1 MFIYKLLKNITPPI
15 ILEIIKHILNFFI
28 LNLLLKNKIILK
40 NNNLKYKRKKNR
52 AFLIATGPSLR
63 KENLKLLEGEDCFTV
78 SNAFLLKEIKLINPI
93 LHFFTPYHLPITKKS
108 FYNWLIKSDKELPK
122 KTDIMMSYDDRNF
135 KNKNLY
141 NNRNVYFLKT
151 SKNIS
156 KFHCNIAKPMPKFQT
171 GSLMVLIVLL
181 SMGYKKIYILG
192 CDHNQLK
199 NFNSQIDNFYKEKQD
214 LRLTKRSKLNQNWR
228 KLDEELSA
236 SLLAY
241 NQYKEI
247 NKIAK
252 YKNVEII
259 NLSKKSW
266 IDIFKKES
274 LKKII

>member
-1 MFIYKLLKNITPPI
+1 MFIYKFLKSITPPI
-15 ILEIIKHILNFFI
+15 ILEISKYILNFFI
-28 LNLLLKNKIILK
+28 LNLLFKNDVISKNNKLKN
-40 NNNLKYKRKKNR
+40 KRKKNR

-63 KENLKLLEGEDCFTV
+63 KENLKLLKGEDCFTV

-93 LHFFTPYHLPITKKS
+93 LHFFTPYHLPITKRS
-108 FYNWLIKSDKELPK
+108 FYNWLLKSDKELPK
-122 KTDIMMSYDDRNF
+122 KTDIMMSYDDRSF

-141 NNRNVYFLKT
+141 NCRNVYFLK
-151 SKNIS
+151 IS
-156 KFHCNIAKPMPKFQT
+156 RKITKFHCNITKPVPKFQT
-171 GSLMVLIVLL
+171 GSLMVLNVLL

-199 NFNSQIDNFYKEKQD
+199 DFNSQIDNFYKENRD
-214 LRLTKRSKLNQNWR
+214 VRLTKSSKLNQNWR
-228 KLDEELSA
+228 KFDEELSA

-252 YKNVEII
+252 QKNVKII
-259 NLSKKSW
+259 NLSKESW
-266 IDIFKKES
+266 IDLFKKEI

>member
-1 MFIYKLLKNITPPI
+1 MFIYKLLKKIVPPI
-15 ILEIIKHILNFFI
+15 ILEINNYIVNFFI
-28 LNLLLKNKIILK
+28 LNLTLKNEVISKNYYLK
-40 NNNLKYKRKKNR
+40 DKRKKNR

-63 KENLKLLEGEDCFTV
+63 KENLKLLNGEDCFTL

-93 LHFFTPYHLPITKKS
+93 LHFFTPYHLPITKRS
-108 FYNWLIKSDKELPK
+108 FYDWLLKSDKELPK
-122 KTDIMMSYDDRNF
+122 KTDIMMNYDDRNF
-135 KNKNLY
+135 KTKKLFNS
-141 NNRNVYFLKT
+141 RNVYFLK
-151 SKNIS
+151 IS
-156 KFHCNIAKPMPKFQT
+156 GKINKFHSNIQKPVPKFQT
-171 GSLMVLIVLL
+171 GSLMVLNVLL

-199 NFNSQIDNFYKEKQD
+199 NFNSQIDNFYKESRD
-214 LRLTKRSKLNQNWR
+214 VRLTKINKLNRNWR

-252 YKNVEII
+252 QKNIEII
-259 NLSKKSW
+259 NLSKESW
-266 IDIFKKES
+266 IDLFKKES

>member
-1 MFIYKLLKNITPPI
+1 MFIYKLLKKIIPPI
-15 ILEIIKHILNFFI
+15 ILEINNYIVNFFI
-28 LNLLLKNKIILK
+28 LNFTLKNEVISKNYYLK
-40 NNNLKYKRKKNR
+40 DKRKKNR

-63 KENLKLLEGEDCFTV
+63 KENLKLLNGEDCFTL

-93 LHFFTPYHLPITKKS
+93 LHFFTPYHLPITKRS
-108 FYNWLIKSDKELPK
+108 FYDWLLKSDKELPK
-122 KTDIMMSYDDRNF
+122 KTDIMMNYDDRNF
-135 KNKNLY
+135 KTKKLFNS
-141 NNRNVYFLKT
+141 RNVYFLK
-151 SKNIS
+151 IS
-156 KFHCNIAKPMPKFQT
+156 GKINKFHSNIQKPVPKFQT
-171 GSLMVLIVLL
+171 GSLMVLNVLL

-199 NFNSQIDNFYKEKQD
+199 NFNSQIDNFYKESRD
-214 LRLTKRSKLNQNWR
+214 VRLTKISKLNQNWG

-252 YKNVEII
+252 QKNIEII
-259 NLSKKSW
+259 NLSKESW
-266 IDIFKKES
+266 IDLFKKES